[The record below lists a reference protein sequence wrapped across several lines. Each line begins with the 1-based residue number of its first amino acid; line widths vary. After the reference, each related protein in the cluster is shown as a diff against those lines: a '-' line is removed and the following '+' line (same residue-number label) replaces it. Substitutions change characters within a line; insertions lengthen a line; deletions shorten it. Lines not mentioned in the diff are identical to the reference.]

1 MISTRFVLR
10 AILVLGVLSTS
21 GVLAAPTS
29 SSMPHSTEVQ
39 ALQSSGSPIVGRAVP
54 VNGLETR
61 GAVVSIIK
69 DNLEN
74 WNLKT
79 VQQKLEALDEAVEKL
94 KVAVNSSNLKKKK
107 PATVDSLQN
116 IVDGYEEVLGK
127 MKELESISSGI
138 GQDWQERR
146 TAVEA
151 AIGGLKEA
159 QAKLRRKIEAER
171 HRKAS

>member
-10 AILVLGVLSTS
+10 AILVLGVLSAS

-54 VNGLETR
+54 VNVLETR

-69 DNLEN
+69 DNLED
-74 WNLKT
+74 WNLKS
-79 VQQKLEALDEAVEKL
+79 VQQKLEALDEAVKKL
-94 KVAVNSSNLKKKK
+94 KVAVDSSNLEKK
-107 PATVDSLQN
+107 PTTVDSLQN

-127 MKELESISSGI
+127 MKELESTSSGL

-171 HRKAS
+171 P

>member
-10 AILVLGVLSTS
+10 AILLLGVLSTS

-54 VNGLETR
+54 VNVLETR

-79 VQQKLEALDEAVEKL
+79 VQQKLEALDEAVKKL
-94 KVAVNSSNLKKKK
+94 KVAVDSSNLEKK

-146 TAVEA
+146 TSVEE
-151 AIGGLKEA
+151 AIRGLEKA